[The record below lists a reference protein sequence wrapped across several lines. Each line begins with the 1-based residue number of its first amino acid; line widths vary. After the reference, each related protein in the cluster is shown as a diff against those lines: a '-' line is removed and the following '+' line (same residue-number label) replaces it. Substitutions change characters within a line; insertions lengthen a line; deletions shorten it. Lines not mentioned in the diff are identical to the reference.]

1 MSEEQ
6 VILYRRVHDV
16 FRKTLE
22 TIQDLIII
30 ALSMVVFYVS
40 VRVLINILMEVSH
53 AFEFKRVVSEILYI
67 MILVETYR
75 MLIIYLKE
83 HRVAVSFMAEIT
95 LVAVLREIILTG
107 AMEIPPLSLAMA
119 TLFILALVLV
129 IKLTVKEERADLE
142 EKGFIHTEL
151 RKILRRRDR
160 KQRGRRHEEVRQG
173 QERAP

>member
-1 MSEEQ
+1 MREEAQ
-6 VILYRRVHDV
+6 PVMYRRVHDV

-30 ALSMVVFYVS
+30 ALAVIVFYVS
-40 VRVLINILMEVSH
+40 IKVLLNIVFEISH

-75 MLIIYLKE
+75 MLIVYLKE
-83 HRVAVSFMAEIT
+83 HRVAVSFMAEIA
-95 LVAVLREIILTG
+95 LVAVLREVILTG
-107 AMEIPPLSLAMA
+107 ALEIEPLTLAMA
-119 TLFILALVLV
+119 TLFILALVVV

-151 RKILRRRDR
+151 RDMFRRRR
-160 KQRGRRHEEVRQG
+160 KRRRELEER
-173 QERAP
+173 R

>member
-1 MSEEQ
+1 MSQQE
-6 VILYRRVHDV
+6 VLYRRVHDV

-30 ALSMVVFYVS
+30 ALAVIVFYVS
-40 VRVLINILMEVSH
+40 IKVLLNIIFEISH

-75 MLIIYLKE
+75 MLIVYLKE
-83 HRVAVSFMAEIT
+83 HRVAVSFMAEIA
-95 LVAVLREIILTG
+95 LVAVLREVILTG
-107 AMEIPPLSLAMA
+107 ALEIEPMTLAMA
-119 TLFILALVLV
+119 TLFILVLVLV

-151 RKILRRRDR
+151 RDIFRRRKKR
-160 KQRGRRHEEVRQG
+160 RRELPEQRR
-173 QERAP
+173 

>member
-1 MSEEQ
+1 MREEAQ
-6 VILYRRVHDV
+6 PVMYRRVHDV

-30 ALSMVVFYVS
+30 ALAVIVFYVS
-40 VRVLINILMEVSH
+40 IKVLLNIVFEISH

-75 MLIIYLKE
+75 MLIVYLKE
-83 HRVAVSFMAEIT
+83 HRVAVSFMAEIA
-95 LVAVLREIILTG
+95 LVAVLREVILTG
-107 AMEIPPLSLAMA
+107 ALEIEPLTLAMA
-119 TLFILALVLV
+119 TLFILALVVV

-151 RKILRRRDR
+151 RDMFRRRR
-160 KQRGRRHEEVRQG
+160 KRRREFEER
-173 QERAP
+173 R

>member
-1 MSEEQ
+1 MREEAQ
-6 VILYRRVHDV
+6 PVMYRRVHDV

-30 ALSMVVFYVS
+30 ALAVIVFYVS
-40 VRVLINILMEVSH
+40 IKVLLNIVFEISH

-75 MLIIYLKE
+75 MLIVYLKE
-83 HRVAVSFMAEIT
+83 HRVAVSFMAEIA
-95 LVAVLREIILTG
+95 LVAVLREVILTG
-107 AMEIPPLSLAMA
+107 ALEIEPLTLAMA
-119 TLFILALVLV
+119 TLFILALVVV

-151 RKILRRRDR
+151 RDMFRRRRKRRREFEDR
-160 KQRGRRHEEVRQG
+160 R
-173 QERAP
+173 

>member
-1 MSEEQ
+1 MTTEESHP
-6 VILYRRVHDV
+6 VMYRKVHDV

-30 ALSMVVFYVS
+30 ALAVIVFYVS
-40 VRVLINILMEVSH
+40 IKVLLSIVFEISH

-75 MLIIYLKE
+75 MLIVYLKE
-83 HRVAVSFMAEIT
+83 HRVAVSFMAEIA
-95 LVAVLREIILTG
+95 LVAVLREVILTG
-107 AMEIPPLSLAMA
+107 ALEIEPMTLAMA
-119 TLFILALVLV
+119 TFFILALVVV

-151 RKILRRRDR
+151 RDIFRRRKR
-160 KQRGRRHEEVRQG
+160 RRREFEEQRR
-173 QERAP
+173 